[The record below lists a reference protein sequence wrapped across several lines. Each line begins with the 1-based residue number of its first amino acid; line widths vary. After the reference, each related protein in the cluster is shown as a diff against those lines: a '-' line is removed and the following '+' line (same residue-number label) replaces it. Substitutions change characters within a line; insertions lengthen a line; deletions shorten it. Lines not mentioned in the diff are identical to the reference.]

1 MMKRGVIVG
10 LIVVAIL
17 AVGGAAFWGGMKVG
31 QNQVLKNPT
40 AFFRTV
46 RGQGGFAP
54 GEGGTGR
61 QFQGGATVAGGNVTG
76 TVESIDGTT
85 IKVTTQNATVVV
97 QTTDTTL
104 IQKTATVKVSDLQVG
119 EEVVVSGTQN
129 SDGSYTARSIRSG
142 MTAPVGGPAPSGTP
156 ATN

>member
-1 MMKRGVIVG
+1 MKRGGIVG

-31 QNQVLKNPT
+31 QDRVLKNPA
-40 AFFRTV
+40 AFMQGL
-46 RGQGGFAP
+46 RGQGDFAP
-54 GEGGTGR
+54 GNGGTGR

-85 IKVTTQNATVVV
+85 LKVTTQSATVVV

-104 IQKTATVKVSDLQVG
+104 IQKTATVKVSDLKVG

-129 SDGSYTARSIRSG
+129 ADGSYTARSIRSG
-142 MTAPVGGPAPSGTP
+142 MAGQFGPGAPSSTP